1 MLIPASA
8 ISKGPA
14 APSSMK
20 MLAHN
25 SLPRFAAWIT
35 SCSSPNPT
43 SNLFWKSF
51 SRMSTPK
58 ALTTLWTPCPSVLSP
73 NGCASVW
80 PSWATPRITPREN
93 SWTLFARRR
102 MPEPRFLVVRL
113 GSLGDIVHTFPA
125 VAALR
130 ESFPKAEIV
139 WLTHPRWKALVES
152 SELATDILVTET
164 RSYKSLRETIGRIHE
179 KHFTAAIDYQGLW
192 KSAALPFFGG
202 VSRRI
207 GFSSQSI
214 REFGVPVLYTD
225 RVLCT
230 KSHIADQ
237 NGELSRRAGA
247 RNGVAPVTLAV
258 PAIQEAFVLQ
268 LLRGSAVE
276 RYVVLSPAGG
286 WRSKCWP
293 PDRYG
298 ALCQKIRATL
308 GLRCVLNYGP
318 GEDDQISAI
327 RAASGEADPIAY
339 NGSLVQLMAL
349 LRNAVCIVGGDT
361 GPLHLAV
368 ALGTPAVA
376 IFGPTDPVRNGPY
389 RMGDRSGN
397 ASPIDIVLRSPHA
410 LTTYKRGDQAATSMV
425 EIDVDK
431 VFDAVRRQ
439 VEVRR

>member
-130 ESFPKAEIV
+130 ESFPSAEIV
-139 WLTHPRWKALVES
+139 WLTHPRWKELVES
-152 SELATDILVTET
+152 SELATDIWEIET
-164 RSYKSLRETIGRIHE
+164 RSYKSLREIIGRIR
-179 KHFTAAIDYQGLW
+179 K
-192 KSAALPFFGG
+192 
-202 VSRRI
+202 
-207 GFSSQSI
+207 
-214 REFGVPVLYTD
+214 
-225 RVLCT
+225 
-230 KSHIADQ
+230 
-237 NGELSRRAGA
+237 
-247 RNGVAPVTLAV
+247 
-258 PAIQEAFVLQ
+258 
-268 LLRGSAVE
+268 
-276 RYVVLSPAGG
+276 RYVVLGPSGG

-298 ALCQKIRATL
+298 ALCGKIRDTL
-308 GLRCVLNYGP
+308 GIRCVLNHGP
-318 GEDDQISAI
+318 GEEDLVSAI
-327 RAASGEADPIAY
+327 KVASGEADPIAY
-339 NGSLVQLMAL
+339 NGSLGQLMAL
-349 LRNAVCIVGGDT
+349 LRNAACVVGGDT

-368 ALGTPAVA
+368 ALGTPAVG
-376 IFGPTDPVRNGPY
+376 IFGPTDPARNCPH
-389 RMGDRSGN
+389 RIPHHPLN
-397 ASPIDIVLRSPHA
+397 ASPLNIVVLRSPHA
-410 LTTYKRGDQAATSMV
+410 LPTSKRSAQPAPS
-425 EIDVDK
+425 IL
-431 VFDAVRRQ
+431 
-439 VEVRR
+439 